1 MRFISNERYI
11 NHISYLTSFS
21 GYCRKTL
28 ETIMFYVF
36 ISIAALWGI
45 LTLVA
50 LREEEKE
57 IQEMI
62 ESARKATQ
70 ERKTLE

>member
-1 MRFISNERYI
+1 
-11 NHISYLTSFS
+11 
-21 GYCRKTL
+21 
-28 ETIMFYVF
+28 MFYVF